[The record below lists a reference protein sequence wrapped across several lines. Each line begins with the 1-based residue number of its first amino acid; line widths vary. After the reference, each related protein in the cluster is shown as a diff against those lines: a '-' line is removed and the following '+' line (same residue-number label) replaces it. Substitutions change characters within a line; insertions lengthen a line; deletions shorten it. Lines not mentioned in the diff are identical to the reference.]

1 MITVPVLVVTPRT
14 GIWPDGEPQTVR
26 DAADQLEA
34 AKKAALAPHNPEIA
48 QPAGK

>member
-1 MITVPVLVVTPRT
+1 MIAVPVLVVTPRT

-34 AKKAALAPHNPEIA
+34 AKKAARAPRNPETS
-48 QPAGK
+48 QPAAK

>member
-1 MITVPVLVVTPRT
+1 MITVPVLVVTPRS

-26 DAADQLEA
+26 DAADQFEA

>member
-1 MITVPVLVVTPRT
+1 MITVPVLVIAPRT

-34 AKKAALAPHNPEIA
+34 AKTAALAPCNPEIS